1 MTSGVKMFTD
11 IAKFGMLKRCD
22 LLGDTAYTSI
32 FSPKEKK
39 K

>member
-1 MTSGVKMFTD
+1 MTSCVKIFTD
-11 IAKFGMLKRCD
+11 VAKFGMLKRCD

-32 FSPKEKK
+32 FSPKGKK